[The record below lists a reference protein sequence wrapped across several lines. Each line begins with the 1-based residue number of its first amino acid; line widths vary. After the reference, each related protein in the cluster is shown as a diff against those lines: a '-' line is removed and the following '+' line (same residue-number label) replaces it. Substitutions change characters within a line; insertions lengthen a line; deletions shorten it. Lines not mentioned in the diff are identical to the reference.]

1 MASISILLFTS
12 KILKDGTH
20 PVFLRI
26 TKDRVR
32 KYFSMGYSATKNQW
46 LDDDEI
52 GGKFSSDV
60 PHSKNKNKA
69 LIKQFWRAEEIIS
82 EFEADGKDWT
92 MSDFQDKFQEVKPK
106 DVFEYFDT
114 KIAQMKEIGK
124 IGNSYVYRD
133 TKRVL
138 LRFHNEKSLQFG
150 QIDFRFLT
158 RLEHFLLKNGFKE
171 TSISLHFRTLRALLN
186 AAIKEKLCKAEYYP
200 FKEYQISKLDHS
212 TQKRALPKAQIDKIF
227 DVEPDPE
234 SKQLLSKHMFMFS
247 FFNMG
252 MNFHDMA
259 QLRWTDIT
267 GERINYKRTKTGKLF
282 SIKILPP
289 VQEIINFYREHNANS
304 SYVFPILDET
314 YPTLEKRR
322 QRITSGLRTFN
333 KHLKIFAKQVELEG
347 KLTSY
352 VSRHS
357 WATILKRMGVS
368 TTVISEGLGHASEK
382 TTQVYLDSFENETLD
397 RVNLGLWG

>member
-1 MASISILLFTS
+1 
-12 KILKDGTH
+12 
-20 PVFLRI
+20 
-26 TKDRVR
+26 
-32 KYFSMGYSATKNQW
+32 
-46 LDDDEI
+46 
-52 GGKFSSDV
+52 
-60 PHSKNKNKA
+60 
-69 LIKQFWRAEEIIS
+69 
-82 EFEADGKDWT
+82 
-92 MSDFQDKFQEVKPK
+92 
-106 DVFEYFDT
+106 
-114 KIAQMKEIGK
+114 
-124 IGNSYVYRD
+124 
-133 TKRVL
+133 
-138 LRFHNEKSLQFG
+138 
-150 QIDFRFLT
+150 
-158 RLEHFLLKNGFKE
+158 
-171 TSISLHFRTLRALLN
+171 
-186 AAIKEKLCKAEYYP
+186 
-200 FKEYQISKLDHS
+200 
-212 TQKRALPKAQIDKIF
+212 
-227 DVEPDPE
+227 
-234 SKQLLSKHMFMFS
+234 MFS

-289 VQEIINFYREHNANS
+289 VQEILNFYREHNANS

-322 QRITSGLRTFN
+322 QRITSGLRAFN

-347 KLTSY
+347 KVTSY

-397 RVNLGLWG
+397 RVNLGLWK